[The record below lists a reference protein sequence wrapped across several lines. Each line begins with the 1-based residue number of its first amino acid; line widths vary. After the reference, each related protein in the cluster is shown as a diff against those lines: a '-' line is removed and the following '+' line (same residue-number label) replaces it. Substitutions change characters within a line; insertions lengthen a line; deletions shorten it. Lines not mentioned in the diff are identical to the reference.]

1 MLHNKVL
8 LVEDDDLSC
17 FMMEEML
24 EELGLPFEVARNG
37 QDCVDVLTKRPGE
50 FTSVLM
56 DIHMPVK
63 TGVEA
68 LADIRSAP
76 NNPPKDLFVVA
87 VTADIAWHS
96 ETTAK
101 AQGFNTVLA
110 KPVSMSGLEKVLT

>member
-1 MLHNKVL
+1 MLLNKVL

-37 QDCVDVLTKRPGE
+37 QDCVEMLTERPHE
-50 FTSVLM
+50 FNSVLM

-68 LADIRSAP
+68 LAEIRSAP
-76 NNPPKDLFVVA
+76 NDPPRDLYVVA
-87 VTADIAWHS
+87 VTADSAWHS
-96 ETTAK
+96 ESVAK
-101 AQGFNTVLA
+101 AQGFNTVLP